1 MPNHNG
7 ASARRFHEATKLTYI
22 NLRNKPPL
30 YKSYPNLSVIPLP
43 SDELADGLA
52 LAAPALPSVAGELAS
67 GGGGL
72 DLKGLAR
79 LLYHSCGVIRKAWLR
94 TAGEVHYRA
103 AASAG
108 ALYPTEAYVVCGP
121 LDGLDAGVYHFAP
134 ESFGLRKLRDGDYR
148 QHLAAAA
155 GGDESVGAAPATVVF
170 TTIFWRS
177 SWKYRSR
184 GYRYCHWDAGTVGAN
199 LLASAAASGLP
210 GKVVAGFSDSVV
222 DRLVG
227 ADGRNEASLFLVPLG
242 AGNGTNPEPGK
253 LSLAEIE
260 GNESLVFADE
270 VEYPDVRETH
280 ASTLLGSREEAA
292 GWKGQVPS
300 AVPKPEQRRLLLGS
314 ESPVD
319 GNGMGLGMVI
329 TSRGSTRR
337 YRREAI
343 PADRFGA
350 MLHHATRGVPS
361 DFAGE
366 DSPSLVDTYLIV
378 NAVEGIPSG
387 AYFYSPGEDELHLV
401 REGNFREE
409 SGHLCFEQAL
419 SADASAV
426 AFIMA
431 DLDRVTERFGN
442 RGYRAAQL
450 EAGILGGRLYLASYA
465 LGMGASGITFFDDE
479 VVEFFSPH
487 SDGKDVMFVV
497 TLGLTA
503 EENRVQPFR
512 SRVAVKLD
520 ALARG
525 AGQHQLSG

>member
-1 MPNHNG
+1 MPNSD
-7 ASARRFHEATKLTYI
+7 APAARRFHEATKLTYI

-30 YKSYPNLSVIPLP
+30 YKSYPNLPVIPLP
-43 SDELADGLA
+43 SDDLA
-52 LAAPALPSVAGELAS
+52 LDAPALPSVAGELAS

-72 DLKGLAR
+72 DLNGLAR

-134 ESFGLRKLRDGDYR
+134 ESFGLRRLRDGDYR
-148 QHLAAAA
+148 QALAAAA
-155 GGDESVGAAPATVVF
+155 GGDDSVAGAPATIVF

-199 LLASAAASGLP
+199 LLASAAAGGLP
-210 GKVVAGFSDSVV
+210 GRVVAGFSDSDV

-227 ADGRNEASLFLVPLG
+227 ADARNEASLFLVAIE
-242 AGNGTNPEPGK
+242 AGNKANPEPGSMG
-253 LSLAEIE
+253 LSEIQ

-280 ASTLLGSREEAA
+280 ASTLLGSRQAA
-292 GWKGQVPS
+292 SDWKGRAPAPATQP
-300 AVPKPEQRRLLLGS
+300 ADRLFPLGI
-314 ESPVD
+314 ESTID
-319 GNGMGLGMVI
+319 GNGMGLGKVI

-343 PADRFGA
+343 PPDKFGA
-350 MLHHATRGVPS
+350 MLHHATKGVPS

-366 DSPSLVDTYLIV
+366 DSPSLVDTYLVV
-378 NAVEGIPSG
+378 NAVSGIPPG
-387 AYFYSPGEDELHLV
+387 AYFYSPGEHELHLV

-419 SADASAV
+419 SADASA
-426 AFIMA
+426 
-431 DLDRVTERFGN
+431 
-442 RGYRAAQL
+442 AAWG
-450 EAGILGGRLYLASYA
+450 ETPSWCRNGMSSMGTPMLA
-465 LGMGASGITFFDDE
+465 
-479 VVEFFSPH
+479 
-487 SDGKDVMFVV
+487 
-497 TLGLTA
+497 
-503 EENRVQPFR
+503 
-512 SRVAVKLD
+512 
-520 ALARG
+520 
-525 AGQHQLSG
+525 

>member
-1 MPNHNG
+1 MPNPDAQG
-7 ASARRFHEATKLTYI
+7 ARQFHEATKLNYI

-30 YKSYPNLSVIPLP
+30 YKSYPNLPVIPLP
-43 SDELADGLA
+43 SDDLAGDLA
-52 LAAPALPSVAGELAS
+52 LDAPALPSVAGRTAPA
-67 GGGGL
+67 GGGL
-72 DLKGLAR
+72 DLNGLAC

-148 QHLAAAA
+148 QTLAGAA
-155 GGDESVGAAPATVVF
+155 GGDDSVAGAPATIVF

-210 GKVVAGFSDSVV
+210 GKVAAGFSDLDV

-227 ADGRNEASLFLVPLG
+227 ADGRNEASLCLVSIG
-242 AGNGTNPEPGK
+242 AGNGTNPEPGRVG
-253 LSLAEIE
+253 LAEIE

-280 ASTLLGSREEAA
+280 ASTLLVSAEDAA
-292 GWKGQVPS
+292 AWKGHAPAPVSQP
-300 AVPKPEQRRLLLGS
+300 AERRFPLGS
-314 ESPVD
+314 ESPQD
-319 GNGMGLGMVI
+319 RSDMGLGKVI

-337 YRREAI
+337 YRRETV
-343 PADRFGA
+343 PADEFGA

-361 DFAGE
+361 DFAG
-366 DSPSLVDTYLIV
+366 DGSPSLVDTYLIV
-378 NAVEGIPSG
+378 NAVAGIPPG
-387 AYFYSPGEDELHLV
+387 AYFHSPGEDELHLI
-401 REGNFREE
+401 REGDFREE

-431 DLDRVTERFGN
+431 DLDRVMGRFGN

-479 VVEFFSPH
+479 VAEFFSPH

-503 EENRVQPFR
+503 EENRVRPFR

-525 AGQHQLSG
+525 AGQHRLPG

>member
-1 MPNHNG
+1 MPNPD
-7 ASARRFHEATKLTYI
+7 APAARRFHEATKLTYI

-30 YKSYPNLSVIPLP
+30 YKSYPNLPVIPLP
-43 SDELADGLA
+43 SDDPAGDLA
-52 LAAPALPSVAGELAS
+52 LAGPALPSVAGGFAS

-134 ESFGLRKLRDGDYR
+134 ESFGLRKLREGDYR

-155 GGDESVGAAPATVVF
+155 GGDDSVAGAPATIVF

-210 GKVVAGFSDSVV
+210 GKVVAGFSDSSV

-227 ADGRNEASLFLVPLG
+227 ADGRNEASLFLVSLG

-253 LSLAEIE
+253 AGLAEIA

-270 VEYPDVRETH
+270 VEYPDVGETH
-280 ASTLLGSREEAA
+280 ASTLLGSPEAA
-292 GWKGQVPS
+292 SDWKGQAP
-300 AVPKPEQRRLLLGS
+300 APGPRPMERRFPLGS
-314 ESPVD
+314 ESPVH
-319 GNGMGLGMVI
+319 GNGMGLGRVI

-337 YRREAI
+337 YRRETV
-343 PADRFGA
+343 PADKFGA
-350 MLHHATRGVPS
+350 MLHHATRGVSS

-378 NAVEGIPSG
+378 NAVAGIPSG

-431 DLDRVTERFGN
+431 DLDRVMGQFGN

-450 EAGILGGRLYLASYA
+450 EAGILGGKLYLASYA

-503 EENRVQPFR
+503 EENRVRPFR
-512 SRVAVKLD
+512 SQVAVKLD

>member
-1 MPNHNG
+1 MPNPD
-7 ASARRFHEATKLTYI
+7 AQAARRFHEATKLTYI

-30 YKSYPNLSVIPLP
+30 YKSYPNLPVIPLP
-43 SDELADGLA
+43 FDDLA
-52 LAAPALPSVAGELAS
+52 LDALALPSVAGELAS

-134 ESFGLRKLRDGDYR
+134 ESFGLRKLRDGEYR
-148 QHLAAAA
+148 QHLAEAA
-155 GGDESVGAAPATVVF
+155 GGDESVGTAPGTIVF

-210 GKVVAGFSDSVV
+210 GKVVAGFSDSDV

-227 ADGRNEASLFLVPLG
+227 VDGRNEASLFLVSLG
-242 AGNGTNPEPGK
+242 AGNRTDPERERVG
-253 LSLAEIE
+253 LAEIE

-280 ASTLLGSREEAA
+280 AATLFGSREEAA
-292 GWKGQVPS
+292 GWKGQAPS
-300 AVPKPEQRRLLLGS
+300 AVPKPAERRFPMGS
-314 ESPVD
+314 ESPED
-319 GNGMGLGMVI
+319 GNVMGLGTVI

-337 YRREAI
+337 YRRETV
-343 PADRFGA
+343 PADKFGA

-378 NAVEGIPSG
+378 NAVEGTPSG
-387 AYFYSPGEDELHLV
+387 SYFYSPGEDELHLV
-401 REGNFREE
+401 REGDFREE

-431 DLDRVTERFGN
+431 DLDRVMGRFGN

-465 LGMGASGITFFDDE
+465 LGLGASGITFFDDE

-503 EENRVQPFR
+503 EENRVRPFR